1 MTELQQFV
9 LDPSKAIA
17 KIITDI
23 NNSSGGTLEL
33 SDPTNPFIN
42 LLEISS
48 SLTATAINENDI
60 NMRSIFPILGSDT
73 DDLYK
78 HISDADIIGI
88 SSIPSTINLVFG
100 IKKVDVQA
108 LGIAHDGYRKC
119 SIPTNTAITINNI
132 EFTLLNR
139 IDILLYDSG
148 EINIEQNSSE
158 TGLGIDYL
166 YILENYI
173 ESDKDDIEWI
183 MFQTIVK
190 QVKREVFK
198 ETVISTRKFVYEAV
212 TADKFFYTEV
222 YAINKNNNRI
232 KLELAYNDTVFNPA
246 IPTIYVKFL
255 DGKIVYELPMI
266 YQAED
271 MLDNV
276 IEIILFTTKGYLN
289 LPVEVLTSNQFA
301 ITLGDTLDLES
312 ATTKNIKKYVVSRAM
327 LTTGTNGKS
336 ISEIRESVINNTI
349 GKIDTA
355 ITIKEKEEKASRD
368 GFTLSLAKD
377 TVTKR
382 TFIAKKNLPEPTT
395 SNINVRADLF
405 MDTISFVLDEIGN
418 KSKIGILND
427 NIIIKSKNLFKY
439 TNGVYEIMS
448 DTDAYNISIMSK
460 KDLMSYL
467 NNNKILYNPFYY
479 VIEKDYNVIKSR
491 IYDLD
496 NPYLSELKIVG
507 KNNYITPRAN
517 IIAMNMNLTKDGYKI
532 VFQVSGND
540 SFLGLRPPFIYC
552 QLKMKLNS
560 AVESVTFTSSMKVSG
575 DVNYFEFNINSSFY
589 IDSDNG
595 IYISGGD
602 SSITTKS
609 INITDIIDIAIY
621 TLDPMVL
628 KDTVHYTYDEYVNI
642 DDKTNLNVL
651 TLESVKY
658 TLGKELNYLWNDVK
672 NFYTNKKFKKYEQDE
687 LARYSDNVYEYNPET
702 QGIYFYIRDIDT
714 EEVIDIESH
723 ILHRKGEAVID
734 DYGNN
739 VYAHRAGDYVLDTDG
754 NLVLD
759 GVSGI
764 VRAID
769 VLMVDYKFY
778 VANNNY
784 PTYVRE
790 FTNTITTWLDNS
802 ITSLNEDSLEQTT
815 VYYKPAKSLGSVKAI
830 SNGLTTNFDSVI
842 LPNITLY
849 IRSSTDLSSDI
860 IKDYKD
866 IIGKIIH
873 KHLELKEFSL
883 ANIKTE
889 VLSTLGEN
897 ILGIKIENITSD
909 NREIVKIDDS
919 NSNLFTLNKL
929 LYLDSNNLLDL
940 TYDINLII
948 ERNI

>member
-1 MTELQQFV
+1 MTDLQEYV

-17 KIITDI
+17 KIITEI
-23 NNSSGGTLEL
+23 NTSSGGTLEL

-42 LLEISS
+42 IVEIAST
-48 SLTATAINENDI
+48 LTATAINEHDI
-60 NMRSIFPILGSDT
+60 NMRTIFPILGVET

-108 LGIAHDGYRKC
+108 LGIAHDGYKKC
-119 SIPTNTAITINNI
+119 SIPVNTSIKIDNI

-166 YILENYI
+166 YILDNYI

-183 MFQTIVK
+183 MFQTIAK
-190 QVKREVFK
+190 QIKREVFK
-198 ETVISTRKFVYEAV
+198 ETVISTKKFSYEAATV
-212 TADKFFYTEV
+212 DKFFYTEV
-222 YAINKNNNRI
+222 YAVNKNNTRI
-232 KLELAYNDTVFNPA
+232 KLELAYNDTIFNPA
-246 IPTIYVKFL
+246 IPTMYVKFL
-255 DGKIVYELPMI
+255 DGKVVYELPMI
-266 YQAED
+266 YQAQN
-271 MLDNV
+271 LIDNT

-327 LTTGTNGKS
+327 LTTGKNGKNIDEIKKS
-336 ISEIRESVINNTI
+336 IIYNTI

-355 ITIKEKEEKASRD
+355 ISIKEKEEKADRD

-382 TFIAKKNLPEPTT
+382 TFVAKKNLPEPTT
-395 SNINVRADLF
+395 TNINVKADLF
-405 MDTISFVLDEIGN
+405 IDTISFILDDISN
-418 KSKIGILND
+418 KSKIGMLDN
-427 NIIIKSKNLFKY
+427 NIIIKSKNLFRFN
-439 TNGVYEIMS
+439 NGVYEIMS

-467 NNNKILYNPFYY
+467 NENTILYNPFYY
-479 VIEKDYNVIKSR
+479 IMEKDYNVIKSR
-491 IYDLD
+491 VYDLD
-496 NPYLSELKIVG
+496 NPYLSELKIIG
-507 KNNYITPRAN
+507 KNNHITPRAN
-517 IIAMNMNLTKDGYKI
+517 IVAMNMNITKDGYKI
-532 VFQVSGND
+532 VYQVSGND
-540 SFLGLRPPFIYC
+540 TFLTLRPAFIHC
-552 QLKMKLNS
+552 QLKLKLNS
-560 AVESVTFTSSMKVSG
+560 TIENVVFLSTMQVSG
-575 DVNYFEFNINSSFY
+575 DVRYFEFNIKSNFY
-589 IDSDNG
+589 IDSNNG

-602 SSITTKS
+602 SNITTKS
-609 INITDIIDIAIY
+609 INITDNIEIVIY
-621 TLDPMVL
+621 TTDPML
-628 KDTVHYTYDEYVNI
+628 PSDTAHHKYHEYVESE
-642 DDKTNLNVL
+642 DKSTLNVL

-702 QGIYFYIRDIDT
+702 QGIYFYVRDIDT
-714 EEVIDIESH
+714 EEVIDITTKIIH
-723 ILHRKGEAVID
+723 KKGDAILD
-734 DYGNN
+734 DCGNN
-739 VYAHRAGDYVLDTDG
+739 IYAHRIGDYILDSNG

-759 GVSGI
+759 GISGV
-764 VRAID
+764 VRAVDI
-769 VLMVDYKFY
+769 LMVDYKFY

-784 PTYVRE
+784 PAYVKE
-790 FTNTITTWLDNS
+790 YTNTITTWLDNS
-802 ITSLNEDSLEQTT
+802 ITSLSQDSLERTV
-815 VYYKPAKSLGSVKAI
+815 VYYKPNKSLGSVKVI
-830 SNGLTTNFDSVI
+830 SNGLTTNFSSVVN
-842 LPNITLY
+842 PSVTLY
-849 IRSSTDLSSDI
+849 IKSNTDLSTTVL
-860 IKDYKD
+860 KDYKN

-873 KHLELKEFSL
+873 KHLDSKEFSL
-883 ANIKTE
+883 SGIKTE
-889 VLSTLGEN
+889 IISVLGEN
-897 ILGIKIENITSD
+897 IVGIKLEDITSD
-909 NREIVKIDDS
+909 NREIVKIDND
-919 NSNLFTLNKL
+919 NENLFTLNKL

-940 TYDINLII
+940 TYNINLIV